1 MTCRRATSCLLNG
14 HFRTLATVLL
24 LVGVLFTQWQ
34 CYSFKGITIPE
45 GANTF
50 YIHNFEDVS
59 DLQLPNYNITFTE
72 AMKDKVRN
80 ESRLKWTETSPDIE
94 FKGRIIGFN
103 VSAVA
108 PVAGA
113 TTAFNRLEVTI
124 EVTYTNHLDTKANW
138 TKRFSQFDNFEAQQ
152 NLLQAQEQILPGITQ
167 LLTEY
172 IFNAAFTGW

>member
-1 MTCRRATSCLLNG
+1 MTCNSATKPVRRCKPG
-14 HFRTLATVLL
+14 FLASLL
-24 LVGVLFTQWQ
+24 LLTAALCTQWS
-34 CYSFKGITIPE
+34 CYSFKGIAIPE

-50 YIHNFEDVS
+50 YVSNFEDVS

-80 ESRLKWTETSPDIE
+80 ESRLKWSETSPDIE
-94 FKGRIIGFN
+94 FTGRIVGFS

-113 TTAFNRLEVTI
+113 TTAFNRLEVTV
-124 EVTYTNHLDTKANW
+124 EVTYTNHLDPKANW
-138 TKRFSQFDNFEAQQ
+138 TKRFSQFDNFDAQQ
-152 NLLQAQEQILPGITQ
+152 NLLQAQGEILPGITQ